1 MAAEATSGGQY
12 SFGCELLDPITN
24 TLRPYNIA
32 MWPFDASV
40 EVYDPT
46 SRRTILKRC
55 RPRESISVDDFFL
68 GNTITVM
75 SRPYVVRK
83 YLSAETEARF
93 ATKRATS
100 LCVIKPCSTGHAGTL
115 VDELLTSGFD
125 IGAVRMVRLSKAEAE
140 EFYRERRHRPSFV
153 QEVEFLAADAVIAV
167 VVSAEDAV
175 SKLQGWAG
183 PANPADAAEALP
195 GSIRAR
201 FGTDAVRNAVHVSAT
216 PAAAASEEA
225 FMFARER
232 SIPAVF
238 RHCSALVIR
247 PHAVK
252 AKAAGQIIQ
261 AVLDSGMEISGLRSV
276 ALEGRDIEDYLEPYK
291 GVLPEHS
298 RWMTELS
305 SGTSII
311 AEVRGED
318 VVPRLRELC
327 GPYCPEIAG
336 HLRPDSLRARFGINR
351 VQNAVLCTD
360 LPSDGPLECKYLF
373 CVVDA

>member
-195 GSIRAR
+195 GSIR
-201 FGTDAVRNAVHVSAT
+201 
-216 PAAAASEEA
+216 
-225 FMFARER
+225 
-232 SIPAVF
+232 
-238 RHCSALVIR
+238 
-247 PHAVK
+247 
-252 AKAAGQIIQ
+252 
-261 AVLDSGMEISGLRSV
+261 
-276 ALEGRDIEDYLEPYK
+276 
-291 GVLPEHS
+291 
-298 RWMTELS
+298 
-305 SGTSII
+305 
-311 AEVRGED
+311 
-318 VVPRLRELC
+318 
-327 GPYCPEIAG
+327 
-336 HLRPDSLRARFGINR
+336 
-351 VQNAVLCTD
+351 
-360 LPSDGPLECKYLF
+360 
-373 CVVDA
+373 